1 MKKDKMKDRLIDGQ
15 IETLFLLLLRNGTT
29 LRKVTLASGELH
41 PIRPILSNHSDV
53 HRVAAAVN
61 SSAWSLGSSNLAN
74 GLTAGEAIGMVF
86 VGSVLAGLIAFVCGE
101 PGVRSSLHFQCRQL
115 SDSL

>member
-1 MKKDKMKDRLIDGQ
+1 MNDSDR
-15 IETLFLLLLRNGTT
+15 N
-29 LRKVTLASGELH
+29 
-41 PIRPILSNHSDV
+41 
-53 HRVAAAVN
+53 RVAAAVN

-101 PGVRSSLHFQCRQL
+101 PGVRGTFQLH
-115 SDSL
+115 